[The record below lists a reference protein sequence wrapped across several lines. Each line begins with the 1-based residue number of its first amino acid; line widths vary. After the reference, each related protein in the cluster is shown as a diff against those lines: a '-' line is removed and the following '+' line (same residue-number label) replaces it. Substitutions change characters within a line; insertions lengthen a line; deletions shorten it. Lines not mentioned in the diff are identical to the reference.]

1 MKKLFCM
8 LFFMMSAMAF
18 NSFASDIPDFL
29 RIGINSSS
37 LASSVTIKSD
47 GGIYTEAFFAMP
59 EEGAEESPFYIAD
72 SAVIS
77 VGENGTLIC
86 NDIETDESSI
96 DFLKTSEFIECQ
108 GKKYRGAIRLS
119 VLRGKILIIN
129 VINIDEYLYGV
140 VGKEMSPSFPIE
152 ALKAQSVAARN
163 YAICSLGRHSSE
175 GFDLCNGIHCQ
186 AYAGVS
192 GEAESVREAVDET
205 SGKLLRYHG
214 KIVECY
220 YYASNGGY
228 SESSEN
234 IWVSEL
240 GYLKGKRDPFEDPE
254 RTPNYKWEVTF
265 TAEDMKKTLAG
276 RGIDIGDILDIEVTK
291 YSKNKHVLEIK
302 IVGTKGEKFY
312 YKDNI
317 RAAFPKEVKSTY
329 FTVTSGSSGVSA
341 KVLGVNGLYSVTI
354 APSHVLTGNGLEKLS
369 GKGKAGEFTFSGGG
383 YGHGVG
389 MSQYGAKF
397 MAEEGYTYDEIL
409 DFYYTDTEIT
419 D

>member
-1 MKKLFCM
+1 MKKLFY
-8 LFFMMSAMAF
+8 LLLFMMSAMVF
-18 NSFASDIPDFL
+18 NSFASEIPDFL

-37 LASSVTIKSD
+37 LASSVKIKSD

-72 SAVIS
+72 SVEVS
-77 VGENGTLIC
+77 VSENGTLLC
-86 NDIETDESSI
+86 NEIETDESEI

-119 VLRGKILIIN
+119 VRRGKILIIN

-140 VGKEMSPSFPIE
+140 VGKEMSPSFPLE

-163 YAICSLGRHSSE
+163 YAICSLGKHGSD

-186 AYAGVS
+186 TYAGVS
-192 GEAESVREAVDET
+192 GEAESVRKAVDET
-205 SGKLLRYHG
+205 SGKILRYNG
-214 KIVECY
+214 RVVECY

-234 IWVSEL
+234 IWVSAL
-240 GYLKGKRDPFEDPE
+240 GYLKGKKDSYEDPE

-302 IVGTKGEKFY
+302 IEGTKGEKFY

-329 FTVTSGSSGVSA
+329 FTVTSGERTVSA
-341 KVLGVNGLYSVTI
+341 KVLGVNAMETVNI
-354 APSHVLTGNGLEKLS
+354 APSYVLSADGLMKIS
-369 GKGKAGEFTFSGGG
+369 GKGKSGEFTFSGGG

-397 MAEEGYTYDEIL
+397 MAEEGYTYEEIL
-409 DFYYTDTEIT
+409 NFYYTDTEIT